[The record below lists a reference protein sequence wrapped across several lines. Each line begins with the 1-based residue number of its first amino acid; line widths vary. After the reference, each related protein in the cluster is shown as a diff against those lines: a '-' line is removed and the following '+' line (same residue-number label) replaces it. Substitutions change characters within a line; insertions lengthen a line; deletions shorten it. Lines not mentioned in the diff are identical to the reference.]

1 MLGVFQASAAA
12 SSARHYGV
20 LVARNL
26 LSFEYPPSAGR
37 SLLPGLY
44 LPFCSVCV
52 LRVDFFVRAMRARL
66 RLEFTSDV
74 SRVVR

>member
-52 LRVDFFVRAMRARL
+52 AGGLFCPCDASSFAA
-66 RLEFTSDV
+66 
-74 SRVVR
+74 